1 MDSEQ
6 LAVPSVPIDGFR
18 CLLGSARNGD
28 DGKQNLKL
36 WPSQDVRAATG
47 EVGALLLFL
56 PTSGAPRAEPSRDP
70 PPSRPG
76 GLHWRLLLLHT
87 RSGGSGRSSDKA
99 VMRSGREESGGR
111 NTTVARCIFR

>member
-28 DGKQNLKL
+28 DGEQNLKL
-36 WPSQDVRAATG
+36 WLSQDVRAATG

-56 PTSGAPRAEPSRDP
+56 PTSGAPRAARDPLP
-70 PPSRPG
+70 PPSRRG
-76 GLHWRLLLLHT
+76 VWGLWGLW
-87 RSGGSGRSSDKA
+87 
-99 VMRSGREESGGR
+99 
-111 NTTVARCIFR
+111 